1 MDSLLTHCLISDP
14 LSGNH
19 RVTTFVLYSFCSPV
33 VVCPSAPHLTHTLI
47 NTHWHK
53 TPDQVQM
60 KHPLTRSHTSPLIQ
74 AAGVL
79 FCVQTRMCIQCSFQR
94 HSSCLRSV
102 AHLLAGLSSGPRFPP
117 SCCCCCCCC
126 CRWRDGCRGNGR
138 AALPNWAAGRSAEGV
153 DPGEGCSTS
162 LQRRPNEGE
171 DNSST
176 VFCHDFIIAELRMN
190 PWTASNESKWI
201 VECSCF
207 TAYSTCYLHP
217 YNSDLLT

>member
-1 MDSLLTHCLISDP
+1 
-14 LSGNH
+14 
-19 RVTTFVLYSFCSPV
+19 
-33 VVCPSAPHLTHTLI
+33 
-47 NTHWHK
+47 
-53 TPDQVQM
+53 M

-79 FCVQTRMCIQCSFQR
+79 FCVQTRMCSQCSFQR
-94 HSSCLRSV
+94 RSSCLRSV

-190 PWTASNESKWI
+190 PWTASNKSKWI